1 MCKCVYCG
9 ATLNKHTYHNSPML
23 ECPTKHIKTGICPGC
38 VITVKRL
45 EEIVIDEIKD
55 HCQRLMDV
63 SAVKSKIDSNVE
75 INNRRQEILK
85 SIESAIKKQKLLKNR
100 LTSLYMDKAD
110 GIISI
115 KDYYQFKNAID
126 ADSVEIDTTIKL
138 LESKLLSIDDE
149 IKALESNHTIVNQYS
164 NIEKLTHN
172 ELMFLVDYIEVGGTR
187 DNRIVR
193 IHWKF

>member
-1 MCKCVYCG
+1 MSKV
-9 ATLNKHTYHNSPML
+9 N
-23 ECPTKHIKTGICPGC
+23 GC
-38 VITVKRL
+38 FC
-45 EEIVIDEIKD
+45 
-55 HCQRLMDV
+55 CQ
-63 SAVKSKIDSNVE
+63 SKIDSNVE

>member
-1 MCKCVYCG
+1 MKSR
-9 ATLNKHTYHNSPML
+9 T
-23 ECPTKHIKTGICPGC
+23 
-38 VITVKRL
+38 
-45 EEIVIDEIKD
+45 
-55 HCQRLMDV
+55 
-63 SAVKSKIDSNVE
+63 VKSKIDSNVE

>member
-1 MCKCVYCG
+1 
-9 ATLNKHTYHNSPML
+9 
-23 ECPTKHIKTGICPGC
+23 
-38 VITVKRL
+38 
-45 EEIVIDEIKD
+45 
-55 HCQRLMDV
+55 
-63 SAVKSKIDSNVE
+63 
-75 INNRRQEILK
+75 
-85 SIESAIKKQKLLKNR
+85 
-100 LTSLYMDKAD
+100 MDKAD

-115 KDYYQFKNAID
+115 NDYYQFKNAID

-149 IKALESNHTIVNQYS
+149 IKALESNHTIVTQYS

>member
-1 MCKCVYCG
+1 M
-9 ATLNKHTYHNSPML
+9 
-23 ECPTKHIKTGICPGC
+23 
-38 VITVKRL
+38 
-45 EEIVIDEIKD
+45 IDEIKD

>member
-1 MCKCVYCG
+1 
-9 ATLNKHTYHNSPML
+9 
-23 ECPTKHIKTGICPGC
+23 
-38 VITVKRL
+38 
-45 EEIVIDEIKD
+45 
-55 HCQRLMDV
+55 MDV

-115 KDYYQFKNAID
+115 NDYYQFKNAID
-126 ADSVEIDTTIKL
+126 ADSMEIDTTIKL

-149 IKALESNHTIVNQYS
+149 MKVFENNQTIVNQYS

>member
-1 MCKCVYCG
+1 
-9 ATLNKHTYHNSPML
+9 
-23 ECPTKHIKTGICPGC
+23 
-38 VITVKRL
+38 
-45 EEIVIDEIKD
+45 
-55 HCQRLMDV
+55 MDV

-115 KDYYQFKNAID
+115 NDYYQFKNAID

-149 IKALESNHTIVNQYS
+149 IKALESNHTIVTQYS

>member
-1 MCKCVYCG
+1 M
-9 ATLNKHTYHNSPML
+9 
-23 ECPTKHIKTGICPGC
+23 
-38 VITVKRL
+38 
-45 EEIVIDEIKD
+45 IDEIKD

-115 KDYYQFKNAID
+115 NDYYQFKNAID

-149 IKALESNHTIVNQYS
+149 MKVFENNQTIVNQYS

>member
-1 MCKCVYCG
+1 
-9 ATLNKHTYHNSPML
+9 
-23 ECPTKHIKTGICPGC
+23 
-38 VITVKRL
+38 
-45 EEIVIDEIKD
+45 
-55 HCQRLMDV
+55 MDV

-85 SIESAIKKQKLLKNR
+85 SIESAIKKQNLLKNR

-115 KDYYQFKNAID
+115 NDYYQFKNAID

-149 IKALESNHTIVNQYS
+149 MKVFENNQTIVNQYS

>member
-1 MCKCVYCG
+1 
-9 ATLNKHTYHNSPML
+9 
-23 ECPTKHIKTGICPGC
+23 
-38 VITVKRL
+38 
-45 EEIVIDEIKD
+45 
-55 HCQRLMDV
+55 MDV

-115 KDYYQFKNAID
+115 NDYYQFKNAID

-149 IKALESNHTIVNQYS
+149 MKVFENNQTIVNQYS

>member
-1 MCKCVYCG
+1 
-9 ATLNKHTYHNSPML
+9 
-23 ECPTKHIKTGICPGC
+23 
-38 VITVKRL
+38 
-45 EEIVIDEIKD
+45 
-55 HCQRLMDV
+55 MDV